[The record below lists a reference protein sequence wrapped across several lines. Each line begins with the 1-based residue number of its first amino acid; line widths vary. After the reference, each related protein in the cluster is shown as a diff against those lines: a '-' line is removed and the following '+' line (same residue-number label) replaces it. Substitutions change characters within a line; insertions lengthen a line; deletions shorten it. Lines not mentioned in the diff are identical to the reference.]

1 MKKFPNNQF
10 GFSVSHTTR
19 NPREGE
25 VNGVHYNFSTVD
37 AMKEEID
44 QGKFI
49 EYAEVHGNYYGTSV
63 EAVRS
68 VQSKG
73 QVCILDIDC
82 QGVRNVKS
90 SSLDPYYVFIAP
102 PSMQDLENRLRG
114 RGTEKEEDIVKRL
127 ANAQGEMDYG
137 QEEGNFDKYLV
148 NDELKTSSEELCSI
162 IQTWYPHLVP
172 EETPEEKEEVTGEET
187 AGGEEKKIVEETE
200 IAEEEAPDDEVNMDA
215 SEATTEVVDNCSLE
229 NEETDEVEPIE
240 QTEVDAP
247 MDEESPSD
255 EEEKAVEEQAEEVK
269 ETIVEEE
276 HPEDECEKVEVPQS
290 PEPVAETKVEDA
302 KVTEPSTPEAEP
314 ESVEVKPTVTESPEE
329 VKEEPKEE
337 PKSIPTEATKEVN
350 PNKTY
355 YTLEELKTPIEGV
368 DWAQRE
374 NFLSDDDIQT
384 HFGLN
389 RNELLK
395 LPKWKKQAAK
405 KKLGIF

>member
-44 QGKFI
+44 DGKFI

-82 QGVRNVKS
+82 QGVRNVKA
-90 SSLDPYYVFIAP
+90 SSLKPYYIFIAP

-114 RGTEKEEDIVKRL
+114 RGTEKEVDIVKRL

-137 QEEGNFDKYLV
+137 QEDGNFDKYLV
-148 NDELKTSSEELCSI
+148 NDDLKTSSEELCSI

-172 EETPEEKEEVTGEET
+172 KETPEEKEEVTVEET
-187 AGGEEKKIVEETE
+187 AGEEEKKIVEETE

-229 NEETDEVEPIE
+229 NEETNEEEPIE
-240 QTEVDAP
+240 PEVDAP
-247 MDEESPSD
+247 MDEVSPSD
-255 EEEKAVEEQAEEVK
+255 EEKEVVEEQVEEMK
-269 ETIVEEE
+269 ETIVEEQ
-276 HPEDECEKVEVPQS
+276 HPEDECEKVDEPQS
-290 PEPVAETKVEDA
+290 PEPVVETEVEDK
-302 KVTEPSTPEAEP
+302 KVTEPSTPEPEP
-314 ESVEVKPTVTESPEE
+314 VEVKPLVIESPQA

-337 PKSIPTEATKEVN
+337 TKEVVPEVN
-350 PNKTY
+350 PNKAY
-355 YTLEELKTPIEGV
+355 YSLEELMTPIDGV

-374 NFLSDDDIQT
+374 NFLSDEDIQT
-384 HFGLN
+384 HFGMN
-389 RNELLK
+389 RDELLK
-395 LPKWKKQAAK
+395 LPKWKKQATK

>member
-1 MKKFPNNQF
+1 MKKFPKDQF

-44 QGKFI
+44 DGKFI

-90 SSLDPYYVFIAP
+90 SSLDPYYIFIAP

-148 NDELKTSSEELCSI
+148 NDDLKSSSEELCNT

-172 EETPEEKEEVTGEET
+172 DENPEEKEEVSVDE
-187 AGGEEKKIVEETE
+187 AAADDQEEKTVEQTETE
-200 IAEEEAPDDEVNMDA
+200 VDKQEAEEAPDDEVNMDA

-229 NEETDEVEPIE
+229 NEETTGEEAMEPK
-240 QTEVDAP
+240 VDAP
-247 MDEESPSD
+247 MDEVSPSD
-255 EEEKAVEEQAEEVK
+255 EDEEVVEVQVEEVK
-269 ETIVEEE
+269 ETVVEED
-276 HPEDECEKVEVPQS
+276 HPEDECEKVDVPQS
-290 PEPVAETKVEDA
+290 PEPVAETKVEDVKA
-302 KVTEPSTPEAEP
+302 VEPSTPEP
-314 ESVEVKPTVTESPEE
+314 FFPRTSFQTLQILRSTHILVEFY
-329 VKEEPKEE
+329 
-337 PKSIPTEATKEVN
+337 N
-350 PNKTY
+350 
-355 YTLEELKTPIEGV
+355 
-368 DWAQRE
+368 Q
-374 NFLSDDDIQT
+374 
-384 HFGLN
+384 
-389 RNELLK
+389 
-395 LPKWKKQAAK
+395 
-405 KKLGIF
+405 KKLVAIFPWNHCK